1 MRCIPIN
8 TMQMVIMVK
17 SSGALR
23 MQIFIQGEFG
33 ENSDLKKNNI
43 CILYLKR
50 IERKLCSI

>member
-1 MRCIPIN
+1 
-8 TMQMVIMVK
+8 MVK